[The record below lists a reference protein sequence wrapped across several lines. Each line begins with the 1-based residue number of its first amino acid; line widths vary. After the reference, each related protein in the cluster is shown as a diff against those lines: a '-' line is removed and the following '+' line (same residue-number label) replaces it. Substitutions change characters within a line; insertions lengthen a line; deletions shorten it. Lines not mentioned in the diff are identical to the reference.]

1 MANLPNAYMNESALR
16 QLFYIHGKI
25 INIKILRDER
35 TGHLRGTA
43 FVRFD
48 KKEEAESAIRE
59 LNGQH
64 LTGSTD
70 PLLVK
75 VSEEH
80 GKQKAEAIRTGL
92 MAPIAPAPVPA
103 APPTP
108 ELYFPSYSGGYSDQ
122 SSGNRYQGGGGGG
135 LMSSVPNFANP
146 AYDNRSA
153 GGGYPTS
160 RSRSPQM
167 VNPAFMYGQRAMGGY
182 DQPEQRSR
190 GGGPM
195 RDGRDG
201 GGSRRGAD
209 RHGGY
214 ERKGRGG
221 GGGRY

>member
-1 MANLPNAYMNESALR
+1 MANLPNAYMNDSALR

-25 INIKILRDER
+25 INVKILRDER
-35 TGHLRGTA
+35 TGQLRGTA
-43 FVRFD
+43 FIRFD

-92 MAPIAPAPVPA
+92 MAPIAPAPVPVA
-103 APPTP
+103 PTP
-108 ELYFPSYSGGYSDQ
+108 ELYFPSYSGGYSEQ
-122 SSGNRYQGGGGGG
+122 SSTNRYHGGDG
-135 LMSSVPNFANP
+135 LISSAPNFVNP

-153 GGGYPTS
+153 GGYASS

-201 GGSRRGAD
+201 GGSRWGGD
-209 RHGGY
+209 RHRGND
-214 ERKGRGG
+214 RKGRGG

>member
-1 MANLPNAYMNESALR
+1 MANLPSAYMNDSAIR
-16 QLFYIHGKI
+16 QLFCIHGKI

-35 TGHLRGTA
+35 TGQLRGTA
-43 FVRFD
+43 FIRFD

-92 MAPIAPAPVPA
+92 MAPPVPAPVPA
-103 APPTP
+103 ALAPAP
-108 ELYFPSYSGGYSDQ
+108 ELYFPSYSSGYSDQ
-122 SSGNRYQGGGGGG
+122 GSSNRYGGGGG
-135 LMSSVPNFANP
+135 LISSVPNFVNP
-146 AYDNRSA
+146 AFDSRS
-153 GGGYPTS
+153 GDYVSS

-167 VNPAFMYGQRAMGGY
+167 VNPAFMYGQRSMGGNDY
-182 DQPEQRSR
+182 QEQRSR

-195 RDGRDG
+195 RDGSRWG
-201 GGSRRGAD
+201 GGGRQGGNERR
-209 RHGGY
+209 
-214 ERKGRGG
+214 GRGG
-221 GGGRY
+221 GDRKTHV